1 MHKKY
6 FIHAFLAVGLF
17 YPSAT
22 YGVGLGVGVF
32 GGYAVPTGDMAAE
45 EGFDLRPSTALGVR
59 AFFNIHKHFGADLA
73 AAYNFNF
80 PPGKKEYQWADIT
93 ELLPINV
100 GGYYKVDVGSIR
112 FSAGGGVGYYFLKTK
127 LASTVKSYDS
137 GFGNVRYPVELSINA
152 PGIYAG
158 AGASYLLGKFAFTF
172 APRFNYVFNE
182 GTYEGA
188 VEYGAEPTV
197 PVHKDWDDSYFEV
210 SAGIIYGLF

>member
-1 MHKKY
+1 MRPKY
-6 FIHAFLAVGLF
+6 FINAFLAVGVF
-17 YPSAT
+17 YPGAT
-22 YGVGLGVGVF
+22 YAVGLGVGVF
-32 GGYAVPTGDMAAE
+32 GGYAVPTGGMAAE

-59 AFFNIHKHFGADLA
+59 GFLDVHKSVGVEFAG
-73 AAYNFNF
+73 AYNFNY
-80 PPGKKEYQWADIT
+80 PARKKEYQWAEIT

-100 GGYYKVDVGSIR
+100 GAYYKVDVGSFR
-112 FSAGGGVGYYFLKTK
+112 FLPGGGVGYYFLKTK
-127 LASTVKSYDS
+127 LASTVRGYDS